1 MQSFSFLVDN
11 IFDIN
16 EPVHFHGAEIKK
28 TTKVTTKVKM
38 KMNLVVLVAGIFT
51 LFCNSANSESVDCIA
66 LCNECVVVSDTL
78 THMGCTKHC
87 EELKQRDNGKMS
99 CSKLTA
105 PIKGSLSLEDEIN
118 AMNARVLELTESGDY
133 SAIFDEYFTDDC
145 INVVNGQAPA
155 FGKEDIKQK
164 WFEYFGSN
172 PSINRE
178 LCTTS
183 AFGENNGK
191 VWEDGI
197 ANAYQDD
204 ALIGSYQYM
213 YVYKRVNGTL
223 LRFIEIYF

>member
-1 MQSFSFLVDN
+1 
-11 IFDIN
+11 
-16 EPVHFHGAEIKK
+16 
-28 TTKVTTKVKM
+28 M
-38 KMNLVVLVAGIFT
+38 KMNLVVLVAGIFII
-51 LFCNSANSESVDCIA
+51 FCNSVSESVDCIA
-66 LCNECVVVSDTL
+66 LCNECVKISDTL

-87 EELKQRDNGKMS
+87 EEHKQNDNDKIS

-105 PIKGSLSLEDEIN
+105 PDKGSLSLEDEIS
-118 AMNARVLELTESGDY
+118 AIHARTSELIESGDI
-133 SAIFDEYFTDDC
+133 SGIIDEFVADDC
-145 INVVNGQAPA
+145 TIVVNGLAPG

-172 PSINRE
+172 PSINRQ
-178 LCTTS
+178 LYTII

-197 ANAYQDD
+197 ANLYQDD
-204 ALIGSYQYM
+204 ALIGSDQYM